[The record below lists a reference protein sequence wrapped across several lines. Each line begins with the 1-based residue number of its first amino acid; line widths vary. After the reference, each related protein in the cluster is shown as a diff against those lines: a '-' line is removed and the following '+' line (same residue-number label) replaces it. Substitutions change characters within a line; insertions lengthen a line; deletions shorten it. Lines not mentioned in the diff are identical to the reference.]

1 MKALLLKEWLVIW
14 KQGKF
19 MILLALVYSI
29 IAVTGSGS
37 FFAGFSVIFM
47 SMLPITVMGLD
58 ERSKWDHYA
67 VTMPYSRKDIV
78 LSKYAFSTLC
88 AFTAIIVY
96 VIATIIKLLVVKHPF
111 DFSGL
116 INQAILMLSIG
127 LFFSSVNLPIMFKFG
142 VDKGRMWFILITVI
156 IAGGISS
163 LFTFIGAE
171 SAQTQIE
178 SLIQRQTPFMLFVIS
193 AGLLLL
199 SALLSIK
206 IYEKREL

>member
-1 MKALLLKEWLVIW
+1 
-14 KQGKF
+14 
-19 MILLALVYSI
+19 
-29 IAVTGSGS
+29 
-37 FFAGFSVIFM
+37 
-47 SMLPITVMGLD
+47 
-58 ERSKWDHYA
+58 
-67 VTMPYSRKDIV
+67 
-78 LSKYAFSTLC
+78 
-88 AFTAIIVY
+88 
-96 VIATIIKLLVVKHPF
+96 
-111 DFSGL
+111 
-116 INQAILMLSIG
+116 
-127 LFFSSVNLPIMFKFG
+127 
-142 VDKGRMWFILITVI
+142 MWFILITVI